1 MSRAEVLPFHCPA
14 LSASTVDDMSTTTT
28 VDPKHMDDKMTVK
41 DAGDDGALQNTASI
55 NVVSQLAVL
64 RR

>member
-1 MSRAEVLPFHCPA
+1 
-14 LSASTVDDMSTTTT
+14 MSTTTT
-28 VDPKHMDDKMTVK
+28 VDPKNMDDKMTVK
-41 DAGDDGALQNTASI
+41 DAGDGGALQNTASI